1 MIAFTEFLVL
11 LGSLCFIIAS
21 LGLFRMPDALARLHA
36 GTKASSLGV
45 ILMMTGA
52 MIRFPE
58 PFVIFLGL
66 VTLLLIF
73 VTAPLASHAIAI
85 RLIDRQGGK

>member
-1 MIAFTEFLVL
+1 MILLAELLIL

-36 GTKASSLGV
+36 ATKASSLGV
-45 ILMMTGA
+45 VLMMTGA

-85 RLIDRQGGK
+85 RLVKRD

>member
-1 MIAFTEFLVL
+1 MTFLAEFLIL

-21 LGLFRMPDALARLHA
+21 LGLFRMPDPLARLHA
-36 GTKASSLGV
+36 GTKASSLGA

-58 PFVIFLGL
+58 PFVIFLGV

-85 RLIDRQGGK
+85 RLIKRD

>member
-1 MIAFTEFLVL
+1 MNIVSELLVL

-21 LGLFRMPDALARLHA
+21 LGLFRMPDPLARLHA

-45 ILMMTGA
+45 VLMMTGA
-52 MIRFPE
+52 IIRFPE
-58 PFVIFLGL
+58 PFVIFLGI

-73 VTAPLASHAIAI
+73 ITAPLASHAIAI
-85 RLIDRQGGK
+85 RLIKPE